1 MKKPTK
7 DEVEDGCFKE
17 QGCTITL
24 QQWDYHKTTEGDVVM
39 ADFSRNLERERNEAR
54 QYANELTSQ
63 YLEASSKLQ
72 SDITELNQRLIE
84 RQESFQAQLIRIE
97 NGWREKL
104 KEKDAQIAAM
114 VKIQNRFIDALD
126 GNEEIDWRNESD
138 ELLRKVG
145 EHIEAMSDEMQL
157 KAQIVAL
164 REALEFIQNSMLERG
179 YSPQSFC
186 VNEARRAL
194 STPAPSVVPLEDV
207 HLLLDGE
214 PAMIVRNAKDGYPEG
229 REDRV
234 FSIEERIAALKQFA
248 ADYQRWLKEL
258 EDITGVQHP

>member
-1 MKKPTK
+1 MNTNTPDM
-7 DEVEDGCFKE
+7 DEAMRRADWLHEHKAPASWVI
-17 QGCTITL
+17 IT
-24 QQWDYHKTTEGDVVM
+24 QSEIGEFRQAI
-39 ADFSRNLERERNEAR
+39 AD
-54 QYANELTSQ
+54 
-63 YLEASSKLQ
+63 
-72 SDITELNQRLIE
+72 LNQRLIE

-97 NGWREKL
+97 DTWREKL
-104 KEKDAQIAAM
+104 KEKDTQIVAM

-164 REALEFIQNSMLERG
+164 REALEDAGHSDTCAFLNYAQG
-179 YSPQSFC
+179 QCDCHQS
-186 VNEARRAL
+186 AL
-194 STPAPSVVPLEDV
+194 STSAPAVVLIEDV
-207 HLLLDGE
+207 HSLIDGE

-229 REDRV
+229 REDR
-234 FSIEERIAALKQFA
+234 FLSIEERIAALKQFA
-248 ADYQRWLKEL
+248 ADYQRWFKEL